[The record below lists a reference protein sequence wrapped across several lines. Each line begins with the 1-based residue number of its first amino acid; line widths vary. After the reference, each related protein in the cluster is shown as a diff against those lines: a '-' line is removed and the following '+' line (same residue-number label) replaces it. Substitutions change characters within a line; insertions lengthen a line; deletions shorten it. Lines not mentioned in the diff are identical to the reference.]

1 MKKRISLTALILLTT
16 MLAGCMQQP
25 VETPVLLEPLGVQSD
40 MAAAYIGEIYDIEQF
55 ESAVVPY
62 VEELYFEVSGSVSSV
77 NVYPGMMVE
86 EGDVLIELDQTSLVE
101 REEALRKNLEY
112 VERDNAYSD
121 AMAEIDIE
129 ILELELK
136 ELESK
141 RADETQIALKKNEIE
156 QKKAALR
163 QARALR
169 EPEMEVMR
177 RELETISENLNKN
190 ILRAPF
196 SGRIAYGQQLV
207 QGSWVTAYDPVI
219 YLADDSRLSLSGE
232 FISESKLNT
241 AARLY
246 ARIGAQDYSITQI
259 PIDQKE
265 YITLVLTGGTLT
277 TQFEIDGPAEHMD
290 LLEAGQYAAVFVVSG
305 LQSDVLLV
313 PSGAVLRD
321 ATGRYVYVDEDGE
334 RVRRMVKTGKTTDG
348 LVQITEGLEEGEV
361 VYVKD

>member
-1 MKKRISLTALILLTT
+1 MRKRISLTALILLTS
-16 MLAGCMQQP
+16 MLAGCMQP
-25 VETPVLLEPLGVQSD
+25 AADAPVLMEPVGVQSD
-40 MAAAYIGEIYDIEQF
+40 TAAAYIGDIYDVELF

-62 VEELYFEVSGSVSSV
+62 VEEMYFEVNGSVESV

-86 EGDVLIELDQTSLVE
+86 EGDILIELDQTSLVE

-112 VERDNAYSD
+112 AQCDNAYAD

-136 ELESK
+136 ELEANH
-141 RADETQIALKKNEIE
+141 ADETQIALKKNEIE

-163 QARALR
+163 QAQAMR
-169 EPEMEVMR
+169 EPDMEVMR
-177 RELETISENLNKN
+177 RELEAISEDLNKN

-196 SGRIAYGQQLV
+196 SGRVVYGMQLV

-219 YLADDSRLSLSGE
+219 YLADDSKLSLSGE
-232 FISESKLNT
+232 FISESKLDN
-241 AARLY
+241 ADRVY
-246 ARIGAQDYSITQI
+246 ARIGAQDYDITQV
-259 PIDQKE
+259 PIDQNE

-277 TQFEIDGPAEHMD
+277 TQFDINGPEEHMD
-290 LLEAGQYAAVFVVSG
+290 LLEAGQYAAVLVVSG
-305 LQSDVLLV
+305 LRSDVLLV

-334 RVRRMVKTGKTTDG
+334 RVRRMVKTGKSTDG